1 MASITVNISD
11 EQFRR
16 LQQLAQ
22 NSQVSVEDLLSA
34 SIEDWLVGPKNE
46 FTQASSYVLKKNA
59 ELYRRL
65 A

>member
-22 NSQVSVEDLLSA
+22 NSPVSPADLLSA
-34 SIEDWLVGPKNE
+34 SIEDWLDCPENE

>member
-11 EQFRR
+11 EQLRQ
-16 LQQLAQ
+16 LKQLAQ
-22 NSQVSVEDLLSA
+22 ESNISAEDLLRA
-34 SIEDWLVGPKNE
+34 SIEDWLTCPKDE
-46 FTQASSYVLKKNA
+46 FTEAADYVLKKNA